1 MSNAILR
8 AGPYAQTS
16 SSNSSGFLNIGA
28 VNDSF
33 VNKPGTPNVNTYPVN
48 CNINSTSNWIW
59 QVSSI
64 TDAIAVTQ
72 SYISVTGSQTSVS
85 QNFTASNDFLGEGLF
100 FCYQAVNSF
109 TLSGT
114 YSASSTKK
122 NAEEEQNI
130 LHFTIRVK
138 DSGSTTLHEESDISF
153 GPVGGSASIGDSFSV
168 TMPAN
173 VKPAVAELAFGSV
186 FMESCSGNIT
196 INNIVQS

>member
-122 NAEEEQNI
+122 NAGSEQNI
-130 LHFTIRVK
+130 LFFTIRVA
-138 DSGSTTLHEESDISF
+138 GSTLLNDSDVSF
-153 GPVGGSASIGDSFSV
+153 GPAGGSASISDSFSV
-168 TMPAN
+168 TLPAA
-173 VKPAVAELAFGSV
+173 VKPAVAELQFGTD
-186 FMESCSGNIT
+186 FMESCSGSIT